1 MGDIDHI
8 SGKAKADDN
17 CRNDTAHEKLADGSA
32 GQHSE
37 NDHLDAG
44 REDRAD
50 DSRRRGKGAGEG
62 HIIAVLAHFFD
73 LHEAAAG
80 CIRNSGAAHAGK
92 NQGDDDIHISG
103 SASDLAKNSFCKG
116 VHIIGD
122 LT

>member
-8 SGKAKADDN
+8 ARKAEADHD
-17 CRNDTAHEKLADGSA
+17 CGDYAAHKEFADGRTS
-32 GQHSE
+32 QHGE
-37 NDHLDAG
+37 NDHLNAG
-44 REDRAD
+44 REDGAND
-50 DSRRRGKGAGEG
+50 CRGCRKGAGEG
-62 HIIAVLAHFFD
+62 HIVAVLTHFFD